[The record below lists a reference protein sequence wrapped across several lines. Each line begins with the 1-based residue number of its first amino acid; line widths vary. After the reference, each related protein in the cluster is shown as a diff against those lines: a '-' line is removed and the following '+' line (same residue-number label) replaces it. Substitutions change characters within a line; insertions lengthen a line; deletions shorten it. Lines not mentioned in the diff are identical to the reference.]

1 MEQLLKQ
8 CCLWPSG
15 LSGNVKESFG
25 VGACAALAG
34 AVILG
39 SAQFSCCQLL
49 RDRAGGSRAVLP
61 PGAAP

>member
-39 SAQFSCCQLL
+39 SAQFSCCQLFP
-49 RDRAGGSRAVLP
+49 DRAGGSRAVLP